1 MLISVLTACT
11 VIVLVQGVELQ
22 SIASVFW
29 NSASIAGDGEFLQAL
44 LSHGEVRSMA
54 NTVCTT
60 IFIFGIIG
68 AFNTAGIIEA
78 LIAPVTKRASSP
90 ARLTAAA
97 QMVAVVGNMLGTNT
111 FSILMVHL
119 WPMPGLDRYNLSRD
133 ITTTSTVLCPL
144 IPWNVSGLYIADL
157 LGVSSL
163 QAAPLAF
170 CAFLTPALSYVFI
183 HGIQTTKK
191 K

>member
-111 FSILMVHL
+111 FSILMAGQCQGWISTICPVTLPPH
-119 WPMPGLDRYNLSRD
+119 PRYCARSFPGMS
-133 ITTTSTVLCPL
+133 P
-144 IPWNVSGLYIADL
+144 G
-157 LGVSSL
+157 
-163 QAAPLAF
+163 
-170 CAFLTPALSYVFI
+170 FI
-183 HGIQTTKK
+183 LPICWESAVYRRHH
-191 K
+191 

>member
-111 FSILMVHL
+111 FSIHGQCQGWIGTICPVTLPPH
-119 WPMPGLDRYNLSRD
+119 PRYCARSFPGMS
-133 ITTTSTVLCPL
+133 P
-144 IPWNVSGLYIADL
+144 G
-157 LGVSSL
+157 
-163 QAAPLAF
+163 
-170 CAFLTPALSYVFI
+170 FI
-183 HGIQTTKK
+183 LPICWESAVYRRHHWRSVRF
-191 K
+191 

>member
-111 FSILMVHL
+111 FSILMAGSFMANAGWIGTICPVTLPPH
-119 WPMPGLDRYNLSRD
+119 PRYCARSFPGMS
-133 ITTTSTVLCPL
+133 P
-144 IPWNVSGLYIADL
+144 G
-157 LGVSSL
+157 
-163 QAAPLAF
+163 
-170 CAFLTPALSYVFI
+170 FI
-183 HGIQTTKK
+183 LPICWESAVYRRHHWRSVRF
-191 K
+191 

>member
-60 IFIFGIIG
+60 IFILRNNRRVQHGRDNRG
-68 AFNTAGIIEA
+68 A
-78 LIAPVTKRASSP
+78 
-90 ARLTAAA
+90 
-97 QMVAVVGNMLGTNT
+97 
-111 FSILMVHL
+111 
-119 WPMPGLDRYNLSRD
+119 D
-133 ITTTSTVLCPL
+133 CP
-144 IPWNVSGLYIADL
+144 S
-157 LGVSSL
+157 
-163 QAAPLAF
+163 
-170 CAFLTPALSYVFI
+170 
-183 HGIQTTKK
+183 H
-191 K
+191 

>member
-44 LSHGEVRSMA
+44 LSHGEVRSMT

-111 FSILMVHL
+111 FSILMAGSFMANARAGSVQSV
-119 WPMPGLDRYNLSRD
+119 P
-133 ITTTSTVLCPL
+133 
-144 IPWNVSGLYIADL
+144 
-157 LGVSSL
+157 
-163 QAAPLAF
+163 
-170 CAFLTPALSYVFI
+170 
-183 HGIQTTKK
+183 
-191 K
+191 